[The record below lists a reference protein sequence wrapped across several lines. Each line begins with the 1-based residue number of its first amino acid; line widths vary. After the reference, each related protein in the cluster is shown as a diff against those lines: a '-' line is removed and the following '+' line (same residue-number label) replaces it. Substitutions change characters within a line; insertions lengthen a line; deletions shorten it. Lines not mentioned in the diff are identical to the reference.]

1 MRSPPR
7 IFLYQLANIK
17 RGTIMAAYIIYFFTG
32 TFSNVNNFNREE
44 LYAIFLRASLTD
56 FGDHTSYDNLKCAVY
71 DLTANGDTFDTR
83 ISSFFSRQQLLIWK
97 LLIILKNV

>member
-1 MRSPPR
+1 
-7 IFLYQLANIK
+7 
-17 RGTIMAAYIIYFFTG
+17 MAASIIYFFTG

-71 DLTANGDTFDTR
+71 DLTVNGDIFDTR

-97 LLIILKNV
+97 LLIIFRFVLNHKG

>member
-1 MRSPPR
+1 
-7 IFLYQLANIK
+7 
-17 RGTIMAAYIIYFFTG
+17 MAAYVIYSFTG
-32 TFSNVNNFNREE
+32 PFTNLHNFYIVE
-44 LYAIFLRASLTD
+44 LYDIFVRASLTD

-71 DLTANGDTFDTR
+71 DLTVNGDIFDTR

>member
-1 MRSPPR
+1 
-7 IFLYQLANIK
+7 
-17 RGTIMAAYIIYFFTG
+17 MAAYIIYFFTG

-71 DLTANGDTFDTR
+71 DLTVKSIFVCKLPSGITVDNYAAR
-83 ISSFFSRQQLLIWK
+83 RAACSSAIRCS
-97 LLIILKNV
+97 